1 MQNESG
7 STFRRRR
14 IKCRRVRKTASPAMR
29 IAPTVP
35 PTTPP
40 AIAPAFECDLVPMA
54 PATESDREALD
65 ADDSMRLDTEDDN
78 KVEVVG
84 ELVGVA
90 VPEVVAPDEI
100 PVGE

>member
-1 MQNESG
+1 
-7 STFRRRR
+7 
-14 IKCRRVRKTASPAMR
+14 
-29 IAPTVP
+29 
-35 PTTPP
+35 
-40 AIAPAFECDLVPMA
+40 MA